1 MKKMILIIFILVGWL
16 GNYIYYTESNVFNTV
31 LSSNEQISNDNLFEC
46 DGRTYCSEMTSCEE
60 AKFFLNNCPDTKMD
74 GNNDGIPCER
84 QWCN

>member
-1 MKKMILIIFILVGWL
+1 MKKILIIIFILVGWL
-16 GNYIYYTESNVFNTV
+16 GNYIYYSDNPALNTV
-31 LSSNEQISNDNLFEC
+31 LLSDDQISNDGLYEC
-46 DGRTYCSEMTSCEE
+46 DGRIYCSEMTSCEE